1 MAQEKW
7 LISPSENKGAKI
19 IDVESVSKLKI
30 GLAAGQIDII
40 GRDEPGAR
48 IEVHS
53 VRGRDLK
60 VSLDGDTLEIDHP
73 QLRWDNLFDSLKS
86 FTGSARADISI
97 TVQRDVALKFGV
109 ASASALISGLS
120 ADASIS
126 TVNGDLV
133 IDSMHGNLQLN
144 SVNGEISVRN
154 QAGAIS
160 AHSINGD
167 ITVSGEMARFT
178 ADTVSGDVFADLSG
192 ISDEVRIN
200 TIAGSV
206 TARLAADVPARYR
219 INTVSGRLHIDES
232 EISGVRGAYTG
243 RYGTLD
249 KKWLEFAANTVSGNV
264 SVLHAVSA

>member
-7 LISPSENKGAKI
+7 LISPSDNKGAKI
-19 IDVESVSKLKI
+19 IDIESVSKLKI

-53 VRGRDLK
+53 VYGRDLK
-60 VSLDGDTLEIDHP
+60 ISLDGDTLEIDHP
-73 QLRWDNLFDSLKS
+73 QLRWDTLFESLKS
-86 FTGSARADISI
+86 FTGAARADISI

-109 ASASALISGLS
+109 ATASALISGLS

-126 TVNGDLV
+126 TVSGDLV

-144 SVNGEISVRN
+144 AVNGEISVRN
-154 QAGAIS
+154 QVGAIT

-167 ITVSGEMARFT
+167 ITVSGEMAKFT
-178 ADTVSGDVFADLSG
+178 ADTVSGDVFADLTG
-192 ISDEVRIN
+192 VSDEVRVN
-200 TIAGSV
+200 TITGSV
-206 TARLAADVPARYR
+206 TTRLAADAPARYR

-232 EISGVRGAYTG
+232 EISGVRGGYTG

-249 KKWLEFAANTVSGNV
+249 KKWLEFAANTVSGNI